1 MRYPARVVT
10 TVALLAWLS
19 GLGAARQQLQLVLDD
34 SLRGGSTS
42 GARNGGSFEA
52 DAAGS
57 PGVRE
62 RWTVDFG
69 PKELVFSVNGK
80 TVLRHPH
87 GLTIAPEYFVE
98 LQGTAK
104 PDAPA
109 GARVRFDS
117 VRIEQ

>member
-1 MRYPARVVT
+1 M
-10 TVALLAWLS
+10 
-19 GLGAARQQLQLVLDD
+19 
-34 SLRGGSTS
+34 
-42 GARNGGSFEA
+42 
-52 DAAGS
+52 
-57 PGVRE
+57 RE

-117 VRIEQ
+117 VKIEQ